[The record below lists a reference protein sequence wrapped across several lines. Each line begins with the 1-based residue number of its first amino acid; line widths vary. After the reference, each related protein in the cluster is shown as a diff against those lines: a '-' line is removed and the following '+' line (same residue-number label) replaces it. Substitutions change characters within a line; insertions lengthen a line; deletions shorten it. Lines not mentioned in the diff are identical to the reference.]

1 LAAESAIM
9 RAEPSESSENVADR
23 LAARLQ
29 ISAPLFEVT
38 RPPATPDQASP
49 PSSRATERRAPAS
62 SLRKICC
69 AILQKYR
76 WAENEEICLKN
87 LASEL
92 GTERRRVYDIVNILE
107 AFDILA
113 KKAKN
118 VYIWRGLDEFRN
130 KLGAL
135 GLSGPRAE
143 PAKVFNFE
151 QRPVKSKKKMLTYM
165 SLRVL
170 RFFGHQTQ
178 SISFGEIV
186 RLCLCGDS
194 QKDYLSEKRASTT
207 RRLYDI
213 VNVLNA
219 LGLISKVYDDQH
231 KKFYRWNGPDG
242 MAVHSSQRPF
252 RLPKPISP
260 IRKTEQRSEARAE
273 PRTEFRVESRP
284 EQGFTL
290 LPGAF
295 ASPSVHLGGPP
306 GVQTRNRF
314 LPFPVTVAEPRVAP
328 LDENTKETTNADQPK
343 PRFKGFQPCKD
354 FGLYPVTEIKRLLSF
369 SETEGSSTGK

>member
-1 LAAESAIM
+1 M
-9 RAEPSESSENVADR
+9 RAEPSDPCEKLADR
-23 LAARLQ
+23 LSARLQ
-29 ISAPLFEVT
+29 ISAPVFEVV
-38 RPPATPDQASP
+38 RPQATPDQPSP
-49 PSSRATERRAPAS
+49 PSSRATERRTPAS

-130 KLGAL
+130 KLTAL

-242 MAVHSSQRPF
+242 MAVHGTHRPF

-260 IRKTEQRSEARAE
+260 IRKTEQRTDTRVE
-273 PRTEFRVESRP
+273 PRAEFRVGPRV
-284 EQGFTL
+284 EQGFTF

-295 ASPSVHLGGPP
+295 APPSALIVSAP
-306 GVQTRNRF
+306 GAPTLNRF
-314 LPFPVTVAEPRVAP
+314 FPFPVTVAEPRVPP
-328 LDENTKETTNADQPK
+328 LDENAKESPNADPAKQ
-343 PRFKGFQPCKD
+343 RFKGFQPCKD
-354 FGLYPVTEIKRLLSF
+354 FGLMPVTEIKRLLSF